1 MEVYTR
7 FQTKNGPKTIPFGA
21 AHTNIAYIRE
31 HPPVK
36 TAPDITRRHFLFT
49 RGMTS
54 EEQLQNLQITYK
66 LRVTIQI
73 WVAKIHGRTTIQKH
87 YLDLSSDTS
96 SL

>member
-1 MEVYTR
+1 
-7 FQTKNGPKTIPFGA
+7 
-21 AHTNIAYIRE
+21 
-31 HPPVK
+31 
-36 TAPDITRRHFLFT
+36 
-49 RGMTS
+49 MTS

-96 SL
+96 SLWNFYNCPINVILRGKQNPAVVASLCLRRRRSKPSV